1 MVFRILVLWLP
12 IFCLITTHAE
22 EECDGDSDCRFYNT
36 WDGGECTHKDLWPPE
51 GGEIGGTLLIIL
63 FAALSNAGGIG
74 GGPIMI
80 PILII
85 LFSFNA
91 HFAIPLS

>member
-1 MVFRILVLWLP
+1 M
-12 IFCLITTHAE
+12 
-22 EECDGDSDCRFYNT
+22 D
-36 WDGGECTHKDLWPPE
+36 PE
-51 GGEIGGTLLIIL
+51 GSEIGGTLLIIL

-74 GGPIMI
+74 GGPVMI

-91 HFAIPLS
+91 HFAVPLS

>member
-1 MVFRILVLWLP
+1 MVCRILLLWMS
-12 IFCLITTHAE
+12 IFCILTTQAVE
-22 EECDGDSDCRFYNT
+22 DCDDDSDCRSFNT
-36 WDGGECTHKDLWPPE
+36 CEDGECKHKDLMDPK
-51 GGEIGGTLLIIL
+51 GSEIGGTLLIIL

-91 HFAIPLS
+91 HFAVPLS